1 MLHKKQPDFQE
12 RPACFSFLLL
22 HLVSMHAR
30 LTKQLVRGWAT
41 TLCPLHTHCSFLFS
55 KCDRDRPRV
64 QPHVHPDATKE
75 YISKL
80 VRLEATSAS
89 DIYIYIYPHLSPLGP
104 LPRVARAFSF
114 GEGARANVGRDAPAS
129 WSYCTGDGQD
139 QRRAIPAPRVPSHV
153 DASVRACLRAFFCV
167 NLCIALFSALGLST

>member
-1 MLHKKQPDFQE
+1 MLHKKQSDFQE

-22 HLVSMHAR
+22 HLVSMRAR

-89 DIYIYIYPHLSPLGP
+89 DIYIYIYTLTCHLSDHFPA
-104 LPRVARAFSF
+104 LPALLVSGKGHVPTLAETPPHHGAIAQAMDRTSGEQFQRHGFRATWMRPCVP
-114 GEGARANVGRDAPAS
+114 AYAP
-129 WSYCTGDGQD
+129 
-139 QRRAIPAPRVPSHV
+139 
-153 DASVRACLRAFFCV
+153 
-167 NLCIALFSALGLST
+167 FSA